1 MVFELGKFYKH
12 SGAVEMMHMIAV
24 VDKPIMW
31 FGPTLIAEHPSGEL
45 RPVGMDETSAQNYK
59 EITRDEYMVG
69 IK

>member
-31 FGPTLIAEHPSGEL
+31 FGPTMIAEHTDGSLTPC
-45 RPVGMDETSAQNYK
+45 GMDEASAENWS
-59 EITRDEYMVG
+59 EATAGEFMAALS
-69 IK
+69 